1 MTTVFSQVVGAMVAK
16 LEAAPAVSSYI
27 ERARRRALPE
37 SAENAV
43 VVLLQQAVVDRGMG
57 AGTACIWATQVA
69 VECYAKAAPG
79 QTPDVAVDSLL
90 QAVVGRV
97 LADPSLGGVAGDVGL
112 VGVAYD
118 FDVDGRATACATVT
132 FNVRHAS
139 AAASIS

>member
-1 MTTVFSQVVGAMVAK
+1 MTTVFAQVVGAFVGA
-16 LEAAPAVSSYI
+16 LQAAPAVSSHI
-27 ERARRRALPE
+27 DRARRRALPE
-37 SAENAV
+37 GAENAV
-43 VVLLQQAVVDRGMG
+43 VVLIQQAVVERGI
-57 AGTACIWATQVA
+57 GTGTPCIWATQIA
-69 VECYAKAAPG
+69 VECYAKAMPG
-79 QTPDVAVDSLL
+79 QSPDVAVDALL
-90 QAVVGRV
+90 AAVVGRV

>member
-1 MTTVFSQVVGAMVAK
+1 MSTVFAQVVGALASA
-16 LEAAPAVSSYI
+16 LAASPAVSTHI
-27 ERARRRALPE
+27 DRARRRVLPE
-37 SAENAV
+37 NWDTAV
-43 VVLLQQAVVDRGMG
+43 VIQIRQAEVERGMG

-69 VECYAKAAPG
+69 VECYAKASPA
-79 QTPDVAVDSLL
+79 QSPDVAVDALL
-90 QAVVGRV
+90 AAVVGRV